1 MKTGVR
7 LSAGAVEA
15 AGFACPTAAPHAK
28 GKGIAINPRTQAI
41 EDLVVAVAAQNLGK
55 MVHFNELW
63 DFAKKLP
70 SVRDALSLDKE
81 NFSETEARSRLGKML
96 AAHDNVIVKGIYRLT
111 RYTFPKEA
119 AAIRITRE
127 TPVALVGGSLN

>member
-1 MKTGVR
+1 
-7 LSAGAVEA
+7 
-15 AGFACPTAAPHAK
+15 
-28 GKGIAINPRTQAI
+28 
-41 EDLVVAVAAQNLGK
+41 VAVAAQNLGK